1 MAKKTID
8 SPKNIELENQLR
20 RALADYQNLTK
31 RVETDKQAFVKF
43 MATTILLKILPILD
57 DLERAQLHLKNEG
70 LQLTIEKFKA
80 ILLSENVNEMKI
92 LNTIFDPK
100 TAECG
105 ELIEGEK
112 DKILEII
119 QPGYTLHG
127 QVLRPARVKVGK
139 GDK

>member
-1 MAKKTID
+1 MKKKPIENI
-8 SPKNIELENQLR
+8 KNIELENQLK

-31 RVETDKQAFVKF
+31 RVETDKQAFIKF
-43 MATTILLKILPILD
+43 VAETILLKVLPILD
-57 DLERAQLHLKNEG
+57 DLERAQFHLKNEG

-80 ILLSENVNEMKI
+80 ILLSENVSEMKI
-92 LNTIFDPK
+92 LNTVFDPQ

-105 ELIEGEK
+105 ELIVGEK
-112 DKILEII
+112 DKIIEII
-119 QPGYTLHG
+119 QPGYILHG